1 MVDRRFIE
9 VHGMF
14 FFLRVV
20 RILEGPIYDS
30 ISVYLKTSVIHYKKY
45 VANKPNIQYQEEQ
58 IELHLEKFSQTT
70 ITINKHRIFFE
81 FQITLSTCKQFKIV
95 QKVISSKT
103 SGC

>member
-14 FFLRVV
+14 FFPRVV
-20 RILEGPIYDS
+20 RILEGPLYDS

-58 IELHLEKFSQTT
+58 IELHLEKFSQTI
-70 ITINKHRIFFE
+70 ITINK
-81 FQITLSTCKQFKIV
+81 QLAV
-95 QKVISSKT
+95 DL
-103 SGC
+103 